1 MKAYGILNLYAGL
14 RDKDGAWELSLFAK
28 NITNTFR
35 VLNRS
40 NGPVSTTLRGGI
52 PLGPAGVSSGSLSTT
67 NYFGISSTLP
77 REFGIN
83 LRMSIGSR

>member
-1 MKAYGILNLYAGL
+1 MRAPDGQWEVSLYG
-14 RDKDGAWELSLFAK
+14 K

-40 NGPVSTTLRGGI
+40 NGPSQTTLRGGI
-52 PLGPAGVSSGSLSTT
+52 PLGGPVVSSGSLSTS
-67 NYFGISSTLP
+67 NYYGINVTEP

-83 LRMSIGSR
+83 LRLAFGSR